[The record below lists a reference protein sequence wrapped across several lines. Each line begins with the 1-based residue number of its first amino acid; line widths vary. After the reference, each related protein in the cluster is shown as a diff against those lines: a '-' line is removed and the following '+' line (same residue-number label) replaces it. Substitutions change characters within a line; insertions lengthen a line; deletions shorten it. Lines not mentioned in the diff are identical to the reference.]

1 MKNNVLTIVKKE
13 FARFFGDKRMVFTTI
28 LLPGLLIY
36 AMYTFMGQGLSGQ
49 FQTGEDYVCQIQVKN
64 LPDSLAMLKEME
76 ELSVTEIEEEQVEEA
91 KALLQKEAIDLLV
104 CFLEDFD
111 AEVASY
117 DVSSGAAAPNV
128 AIYYNS
134 VSTESSTAY
143 NIVEMILDEY
153 ESSMSNRFDINHDE
167 ENYDVASQ
175 EDQTTFMV
183 AMLLPML
190 IMIFVFS
197 GCMAISAEA
206 IAGEKE
212 RGTIATLLITP
223 MKRSELALGKIL
235 SLSIIGL
242 LSGIS
247 SFIGTMLSFPK
258 IMGGVENMDISS
270 VYTVSDYALLLLVIL
285 AVTLVIVGAISVISA
300 LAKSIKEASTAVMP
314 LMILVMLISLSSMMG
329 IGVPTEFYWYLI
341 PLYNSVQS
349 MAGIFSQNY
358 TMVNILIATAA
369 NIVYTGVLVG
379 LLTKLFNSERI
390 MYN

>member
-49 FQTGEDYVCQIQVKN
+49 FQTGEGYVCQMQVEN
-64 LPDSLAMLKEME
+64 LPASLTMIKDME
-76 ELSVTEIEEEQVEEA
+76 ELSVMEIEAGQVEEA
-91 KALLQKEAIDLLV
+91 KALLQNEEIDLLV
-104 CFLEDFD
+104 CFPKDFD
-111 AEVASY
+111 AAVASY
-117 DVSSGAAAPNV
+117 DVSTGAKAPNV

-143 NIVEMILDEY
+143 DIMEMVLGEY

-167 ENYDVASQ
+167 ENHDVASK

-183 AMLLPML
+183 SMLLPML

-358 TMVNILIATAA
+358 TMANILIATAA

>member
-28 LLPGLLIY
+28 LMPGLLIY
-36 AMYTFMGQGLSGQ
+36 VMYTFMGEGLSGQ
-49 FQTGEDYVCQIQVKN
+49 FQTGEGYVCRMQIEN
-64 LPDSLAMLKEME
+64 LPDSLAMMKDME
-76 ELSVTEIEEEQVEEA
+76 EVSITEIEAGQAEEA
-91 KALLQKEAIDLLV
+91 KTLLQNEEIDLLV
-104 CFLEDFD
+104 CFPEDFD
-111 AEVASY
+111 ASVASY
-117 DVSSGAAAPNV
+117 DVTTAEPAPNV

-134 VSTESSTAY
+134 VSTESSSAY
-143 NIVEMILDEY
+143 DIMEMVLGEY
-153 ESSMSNRFDINHDE
+153 ESSLSNRFDINSDG
-167 ENYDVASQ
+167 ENYDVASK

-183 AMLLPML
+183 SMLLPML
-190 IMIFVFS
+190 IMVFVFS

-242 LSGIS
+242 LSGVS

-258 IMGGVENMDISS
+258 IMGGTENMDISS

-300 LAKSIKEASTAVMP
+300 LAKSIKEASAAVMP

-329 IGVPTEFYWYLI
+329 LSVPTEFYWYLI

-358 TMVNILIATAA
+358 TIANILIATAA